1 MRKALALLI
10 IRNPGCYPA
19 ARVNE
24 AAVFV
29 LGSLDSRPEDL
40 AQAAVVIRA
49 PERAQQENAR

>member
-1 MRKALALLI
+1 MGKALALLI
-10 IRNPGCYPA
+10 IRNPDCYPA

-49 PERAQQENAR
+49 HERAQQESVR